1 MFLDCILDFY
11 CTLYSNVMYG
21 QGFSAY
27 KFSSCHHLLPS
38 FLFVSFLNW
47 SSCIWITWRRSDRY
61 RNTDRSFFYNLNVKL
76 YQLFIWIPF
85 CFTSIFINLSLLHSS
100 FVCTGWWNSSKE
112 CTYFA
117 KYSRRSMFTWLC
129 ICFRYLAVLMTLL
142 IGPTGSTTKYNSMIT
157 AVWF

>member
-76 YQLFIWIPF
+76 YQLFIWILIFMLYINF
-85 CFTSIFINLSLLHSS
+85 CKLIIIAFFFCMHRLVEFLEGVHLFCKV
-100 FVCTGWWNSSKE
+100 FVKKYVYLTLYLFQISCS
-112 CTYFA
+112 TYDA
-117 KYSRRSMFTWLC
+117 SDWTNWKYYY
-129 ICFRYLAVLMTLL
+129 IQ
-142 IGPTGSTTKYNSMIT
+142 
-157 AVWF
+157 